1 MKKTLVVLLTLTIC
15 FGSFGSFADSVQFD
29 TTSADQGV
37 ISVSYSGV
45 SRQDSGQYKV
55 MVQKGD
61 DKVFYNLIDEEISV
75 PLTYGNGNYNL
86 ALLEKVS
93 GTEYK
98 FVDKESLQVKMASST
113 APYLTSSQT
122 VKWTD
127 ANLMKATV
135 SALVND
141 SMTDAEIVDAVYNY
155 VVDTYS
161 YDYDKIGG
169 LTSLYTPNIDEFI
182 VDGSGICYDYS
193 ALFAGM
199 LRSQN
204 IPTKLVKGYRSGI
217 DAYHAWNEVYIDG
230 QWIVVDTTSDAILK
244 AAGMFTMMQQ
254 DSRLFTVVHT
264 Y

>member
-1 MKKTLVVLLTLTIC
+1 MKKTLVVLLTLVVC
-15 FGSFGSFADSVQFD
+15 FGSFGSFADAVQFD

-37 ISVSYSGV
+37 ISVSYSLA
-45 SRQDSGQYKV
+45 SNQNSGQYKV
-55 MVQKGD
+55 MVQSGN
-61 DKVFYNLIDEEISV
+61 DKVFYNLIEDEISV
-75 PLTYGNGNYNL
+75 PLTYGNGHYTV
-86 ALLEKVS
+86 ALLEKVA

-98 FVDKESLQVKMASST
+98 FVDEESLQVKMAFPT

-122 VKWTD
+122 VNWTD

-135 SALVND
+135 NALVND
-141 SMTDAEIVDAVYNY
+141 EMSDAEIVDAVYNY
-155 VVDTYS
+155 VVDNYS
-161 YDYDKIGG
+161 YDYDKING
-169 LTSLYTPNIDEFI
+169 LTSLYTPNIDGFMR
-182 VDGSGICYDYS
+182 DGSGICYDYS

-230 QWIVVDTTSDAILK
+230 EWIVVDTTSDAILK
-244 AAGMFTMMQQ
+244 TAGMFTMMQQ
-254 DSRLFTVVHT
+254 DPRLFTVVHT